1 MMTSQTRNIVKKTYH
16 DTAWWVGRYK
26 KLAKEQ
32 WRWHRRIRI
41 FLIFDIID
49 VGALEGLIAGEHSS
63 YYYYTCDSGSV
74 CHTLEAVGFVVFIIL
89 TGIVFYG
96 FVSNYTRKAE
106 IFEIANMECRLMKV
120 ELKALLDEIENLR
133 DDEIRRKH
141 GELERKVTEVTK
153 WEKEATM

>member
-1 MMTSQTRNIVKKTYH
+1 MGWALQ
-16 DTAWWVGRYK
+16 

-106 IFEIANMECRLMKV
+106 IFEIANMEYRVVKV
-120 ELKALLDEIENLR
+120 ELKALLDEIKNCKDD
-133 DDEIRRKH
+133 DDEVLRRKH
-141 GELERKVTEVTK
+141 GELTRKVTEVTK
-153 WEKEATM
+153 WAEITKFRLRHPRTIKSDPETW